1 LEINR
6 LKILG
11 SVNIGLYA
19 KANNNFLIYY
29 SGITSRKV
37 KKLINGLKVE
47 PIPIKPLN
55 TRIISPFIA
64 LNSRGLI
71 ISRYLDLDLKD
82 NIKSAIKG
90 KDLELVELDT
100 KYTAIGNL
108 VIINDHAALTSPI
121 LPNRVRREIADKLD
135 VEVSSITIGRFS
147 YIGSLMVVNNIGGLA
162 APVIKEDE
170 LNFIRSLFKIDVLTG
185 TVNNGIYFVSS
196 GIILNDKA
204 IYVGENTVGREL
216 LLISQAFSR

>member
-37 KKLINGLKVE
+37 KTLINGLGVE

-55 TRIISPFIA
+55 TRVISPFIA

-82 NIKSAIKG
+82 NIKNAIKD

-100 KYTAIGNL
+100 KYTALGNL

-121 LPNRVRREIADKLD
+121 LPSRVRKEIADKLD
-135 VEVSSITIGRFS
+135 VEVSSVTIGRFS
-147 YIGSLMVVNNIGGLA
+147 YIGSLMVVNNIGGLV

-170 LNFIRSLFKIDVLTG
+170 LNFIRSLFKIDILTG